1 MTSNSFQGNVL
12 AEETH
17 SGRLVGLLVL
27 LALMGPIT
35 AVGLAPGK
43 PPLVPL
49 VLVGVVGI
57 FVLAMAWGGFQYQ
70 FRPDGVEI
78 RMLGFSL
85 RTILRGDILSY
96 SIEPW
101 SLMRGY
107 GIRGIGS
114 TRAYVWCDR
123 VVHIRT
129 ATGEIYLGHDNPERI
144 VRDLDMVTGFVR
156 RG

>member
-1 MTSNSFQGNVL
+1 MASNEYQGNLL

-17 SGRLVGLLVL
+17 SGQFVGLLVL
-27 LALMGPIT
+27 LAMMGPV
-35 AVGLAPGK
+35 AAMYLAPTRA
-43 PPLVPL
+43 PLLPL

-57 FVLAMAWGGFQYQ
+57 FATAMAWSGFQYR
-70 FRPDGVEI
+70 FRRDGVEI

-85 RTILRGDILSY
+85 RTIPRGDILSY

-101 SLMRGY
+101 NLIRGY
-107 GIRGIGS
+107 GIRGIGR
-114 TRAYVWCDR
+114 TRAYVWCNR

-129 ATGEIYLGHDNPERI
+129 ATGEIYLGHENPERI
-144 VRDLDMVTGFVR
+144 MRDLDMVTGFVG